1 MTRENAAAKAR
12 RLLVEG
18 RIRILSASE
27 DDGFVSAEVRGDS
40 ARVYT
45 VSHEAN
51 DGGWRCDCA
60 TRGVCSHI
68 AAVQLIVVCQPRR
81 AQP

>member
-1 MTRENAAAKAR
+1 VRESAHVKAR

-18 RIRILSASE
+18 RLRVLSASE
-27 DDGFVSAEVRGDS
+27 DDGYVTAEIRGDS
-40 ARVYT
+40 ARVYV
-45 VSHEAN
+45 VSYD

-60 TRGVCSHI
+60 TLGVCSHI
-68 AAVQLIVVCQPRR
+68 KAAQLVVVCQPRE